1 MIRNASYP
9 QIRMQPGTLIAV
21 IGYSR
26 SGKSTFLGKLLSGV
40 IGSRLYVPMDET
52 ATSVLARMKRSGM
65 KKAQYQDIRVGNHH
79 CDEEALCSMC
89 ESDKVKHLVI
99 DGMRDRV
106 FSVRFLDDL
115 FARFKLRTIAVT
127 LPATKTRLV
136 PAKVRSL
143 YYDADVA
150 VRCGPTKNKWDGDL
164 GHWTLEKNRYGKIGI
179 KGKI

>member
-26 SGKSTFLGKLLSGV
+26 SGKSTFL
-40 IGSRLYVPMDET
+40 
-52 ATSVLARMKRSGM
+52 
-65 KKAQYQDIRVGNHH
+65 
-79 CDEEALCSMC
+79 
-89 ESDKVKHLVI
+89 
-99 DGMRDRV
+99 
-106 FSVRFLDDL
+106 
-115 FARFKLRTIAVT
+115 
-127 LPATKTRLV
+127 
-136 PAKVRSL
+136 
-143 YYDADVA
+143 A

>member
-52 ATSVLARMKRSGM
+52 ATSVLAR
-65 KKAQYQDIRVGNHH
+65 
-79 CDEEALCSMC
+79 
-89 ESDKVKHLVI
+89 
-99 DGMRDRV
+99 
-106 FSVRFLDDL
+106 
-115 FARFKLRTIAVT
+115 
-127 LPATKTRLV
+127 
-136 PAKVRSL
+136 